1 MTLDINR
8 IVAYGSGSR
17 DDPKWLDTMRA
28 DLDEV
33 TTGTFRV
40 HTIGL
45 RQEQIERVEKWARKQ
60 LKSQADAIVK
70 QELERE
76 AIKPTPFKIKERR
89 EQLLATLRW
98 TTYNNTP
105 VHVAGQP
112 TR

>member
-8 IVAYGSGSR
+8 IVAANGLTVA
-17 DDPKWLDTMRA
+17 PKWIKTIRA

-33 TTGTFRV
+33 TSGTFRV
-40 HTIGL
+40 QTIGL

-60 LKSQADAIVK
+60 IARQASEIAR
-70 QELERE
+70 QELDRE
-76 AIKPTPFKIKERR
+76 AIKVTPFKLKERR
-89 EQLLATLRW
+89 DQILAALRW

-105 VHVAGQP
+105 VRVAGQP

>member
-8 IVAYGSGSR
+8 LVATNGLTVV
-17 DDPKWLDTMRA
+17 PKWIETIRA

-40 HTIGL
+40 QAIGL

-60 LKSQADAIVK
+60 IAPQAARVARE
-70 QELERE
+70 ELDRE

-98 TTYNNTP
+98 TTYNTP
-105 VHVAGQP
+105 VRVAGQP

>member
-8 IVAYGSGSR
+8 LVATNGLTVVPR
-17 DDPKWLDTMRA
+17 WIETIRA

-40 HTIGL
+40 QAIGL
-45 RQEQIERVEKWARKQ
+45 RQEQIERVETWARKQ
-60 LKSQADAIVK
+60 LARQASEIARKD
-70 QELERE
+70 LDHE
-76 AIKPTPFKIKERR
+76 AIKVTPFRLKERR
-89 EQLLATLRW
+89 DQILAALRW

-105 VHVAGQP
+105 VRVAGQP

>member
-1 MTLDINR
+1 MSLNLNR
-8 IVAYGSGSR
+8 IVATNGLTVV
-17 DDPKWLDTMRA
+17 PKWLAAIRA
-28 DLDEV
+28 DLDAV
-33 TTGTFRV
+33 TTGPFRV
-40 HTIGL
+40 QTIGL
-45 RQEQIERVEKWARKQ
+45 TAATIERVETWARKQ

-70 QELERE
+70 QELERD

-105 VHVAGQP
+105 VRVAGQP